1 LNPWPF
7 YFGAIE
13 KFFDGPFLFLAGCIG
28 DQGVKRV
35 NFFVMVSKGDDP
47 FQTTERVLQKFPLP
61 DLKGKNVLLK
71 PNAARL
77 AFPGEGV
84 TTHPSVVA
92 ATIKHLKEKGAN
104 RIVIGESCI
113 FGVNAQEAFRVTG
126 MKEISEKNKVELLD
140 LDQGSPMEI
149 AIPGGKV
156 IKKIK
161 VPVLLKEFDFIISI
175 PVMKTHMHTQVTLS
189 IKNMKGLLWRREKA
203 RFHQL
208 RYDKKVTQ
216 GHKELDIAISEMASV
231 LFPHLAIID
240 GTVGMEG
247 MGPAYGRRKKMGMI
261 IAGNNALSADAVA
274 ARLMGLDPEAI
285 PHLRLSAGKGLGE
298 VQLRRISVEPKGYLK
313 WETPFALPPS
323 ELSIPYPDVMVYDEG
338 SCSACL
344 STLLVFLNDYHLRLT
359 DYHLQDGKIHIGI
372 GKNLNGC
379 PKGTLLIGNCTS
391 KMKRKGF
398 FVQGCPPVASQIWK
412 TLSGEKGEGDM

>member
-1 LNPWPF
+1 LDPWPF
-7 YFGAIE
+7 YFGAIGGSW
-13 KFFDGPFLFLAGCIG
+13 DGPFLFLAGSIG
-28 DQGVKRV
+28 QEGVKGV
-35 NFFVMVSKGDDP
+35 NFFVMVSKGEDP
-47 FQTTERVLQKFPLP
+47 FRTTERVLQRFPLP
-61 DLKGKNVLLK
+61 DLKGKNVLIK

-92 ATIKHLKEKGAN
+92 ATIKHLKKQGAR

-126 MKEISEKNKVELLD
+126 MKEISEKSKVELLD
-140 LDQGSPMEI
+140 LDQGASMEI
-149 AIPGGKV
+149 PIPGGKV
-156 IKKIK
+156 IQKIK
-161 VPVLLKEFDFIISI
+161 VPALLREFDFIVSI
-175 PVMKTHMHTQVTLS
+175 PVMKTHMHTRVTLS
-189 IKNMKGLLWRREKA
+189 LKNMKGLLWRREKA

-208 RYDKKVTQ
+208 RYDRKVTG

-247 MGPAYGRRKKMGMI
+247 MGPAYGRRKEMGVI

-274 ARLMGLDPEAI
+274 ARLMGLNPEAI

-298 VQLRRISVEPKGYLK
+298 IGRRGISVEPKDYLK
-313 WETPFALPPS
+313 WVSPFALPPS
-323 ELSIPYPDVMVYDEG
+323 QLSIPYPDVVVYDEG

-344 STLLVFLNDYHLRLT
+344 STLLVFLNEYHSRLT
-359 DYHLQDGKIHIGI
+359 DYHLPDGKIHVGI

-391 KMKRKGF
+391 KMKRRGI
-398 FVQGCPPVASQIWK
+398 FVQGCPPVASQIWE
-412 TLSGEKGEGDM
+412 TLSGE